1 MHHTESQSG
10 DTPKPNL
17 FFIKTNKQYEPLPNR
32 FAYIMARGC
41 RNLGRHAFLC
51 GGEPFCHQTGPY
63 QTLRAETWWSQLLVR
78 FRVFF
83 DFKKSRNHLN
93 EFQNF
98 RDLEKKGPCQECTT
112 QKSGVGM
119 VTRIRISRYPDIQIS
134 RYPDVQMSGYPDI
147 RYQIPDIRY
156 QVSGIRK
163 DKWKSPKIG
172 FSEKSKISSNE

>member
-1 MHHTESQSG
+1 MQQ
-10 DTPKPNL
+10 
-17 FFIKTNKQYEPLPNR
+17 IYEPLPNR

-41 RNLGRHAFLC
+41 RNLGRYAFLC

-83 DFKKSRNHLN
+83 DFKKSRNPK
-93 EFQNF
+93 FQG
-98 RDLEKKGPCQECTT
+98 RVIPGKKGPCQECTT

-119 VTRIRISRYPDIQIS
+119 VTRIQISRYPDIQIS
-134 RYPDVQMSGYPDI
+134 RCPDVRIS
-147 RYQIPDIRY
+147 RYQVSDTRY

-163 DKWKSPKIG
+163 KT
-172 FSEKSKISSNE
+172 

>member
-1 MHHTESQSG
+1 MPHITSTHWNSPS
-10 DTPKPNL
+10 PS
-17 FFIKTNKQYEPLPNR
+17 FEPLPNR

-93 EFQNF
+93 EVQNF
-98 RDLEKKGPCQECTT
+98 RDVLFLEKKAPARNAPHRSPEWGWSPES
-112 QKSGVGM
+112 K
-119 VTRIRISRYPDIQIS
+119 YPDIQIS
-134 RYPDVQMSGYPDI
+134 RYPDIQMSRCPDIQISGI
-147 RYQIPDIRY
+147 RYQISGIRY
-156 QVSGIRK
+156 QK
-163 DKWKSPKIG
+163 K
-172 FSEKSKISSNE
+172 

>member
-1 MHHTESQSG
+1 MILYFLGMFHVLG
-10 DTPKPNL
+10 FL
-17 FFIKTNKQYEPLPNR
+17 VEPLPNR

-63 QTLRAETWWSQLLVR
+63 QTSRAENWSTQLLVR

-93 EFQNF
+93 EVQKF
-98 RDLEKKGPCQECTT
+98 RDVLFLEKKGPCQECTT

-119 VTRIRISRYPDIQIS
+119 VTRVQISRYPYIQIS
-134 RYPDVQMSGYPDI
+134 RYPDVQMSRCPDI
-147 RYQIPDIRY
+147 QISGIRY
-156 QVSGIRK
+156 QVSEKTSGNHTKSVFPKSRK
-163 DKWKSPKIG
+163 
-172 FSEKSKISSNE
+172 